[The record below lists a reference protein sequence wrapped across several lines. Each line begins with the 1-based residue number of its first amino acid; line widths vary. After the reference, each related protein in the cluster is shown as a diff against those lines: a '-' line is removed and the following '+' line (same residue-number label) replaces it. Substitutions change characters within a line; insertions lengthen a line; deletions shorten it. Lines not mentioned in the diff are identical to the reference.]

1 MPWHIALSGS
11 IAVIIVCTYRKINT
25 GITML
30 LGAITLGLLSGLSP
44 FGFVEVL
51 YHGLWNSITIMLAIS
66 ILLLGILGHVL
77 KATGALDQIIENLNA
92 LVSDIRIIAAAM
104 PMLIGM
110 LTVPGG
116 AILSAPLCEEA
127 GKRLQVSPLRQ
138 AVINNWFRH
147 VIYFMFPLFPGLII
161 ASELSGVSLGLYF
174 MHNLPLTIIG
184 AFFGFFF
191 LFKGYSGTVKVEGAR
206 FSWKRAG
213 LLIKSVLPLLIILVL
228 VVFFNLYFPL
238 ALTVG
243 IFVAIGN
250 YLPFNNFF
258 YSLVDRL
265 KTMILPGVKLPVVL
279 VIIGIMLY
287 KEMLSKTEV
296 ITDMTNLVLDAG
308 LPIIFLIA
316 GVSFL
321 VGMLTGDNSASVAI
335 LFPLFIPLIPEG
347 GLVTSAYFAFLYAGS
362 TAGHIISPAHPC
374 FSLTKEYY
382 RVEVKEF
389 VTLTLP
395 LLGVVLLSG
404 FIITLFYGFH

>member
-11 IAVIIVCTYRKINT
+11 IAVIIFCTYRKLNT

-30 LGAITLGLLSGLSP
+30 LGAITLGLLSRLSLTD
-44 FGFVEVL
+44 FVEVL

-77 KATGALDQIIENLNA
+77 KSTGALDQIIENLNA

-104 PMLIGM
+104 PMLIGL

-127 GKRLQVSPLRQ
+127 GRRLQVSPLRQ

-147 VIYFMFPLFPGLII
+147 VLYFMFPLFPGLII
-161 ASELSGVSLGLYF
+161 ASELSGINLGLYF

-184 AFFGFFF
+184 IVFGYFF
-191 LFKGYSGTVKVEGAR
+191 LFRGYSGAVKVKDAR
-206 FSWKRAG
+206 FSWKRTV
-213 LLIKSVLPLLIILVL
+213 LLIKSILPLLIILVL

-238 ALTVG
+238 AITIG
-243 IFVAIGN
+243 IFAALIN
-250 YLPFNNFF
+250 YLSLNSFF
-258 YSLVDRL
+258 SSLVYRL
-265 KTMILPGVKLPVVL
+265 KTMILPGVQLPVVL

-296 ITDMTNLVLDAG
+296 ITDMTNLVLHAG

-316 GVSFL
+316 SVSFL

-382 RVEVKEF
+382 GVEVKDF
-389 VTLTLP
+389 ATLTLP
-395 LLGVVLLSG
+395 LLGIVLLTG
-404 FIITLFYGFH
+404 FVITLLYGFY